1 MNTRAKQNMTENR
14 MLLREISISVK
25 VRLKYVLPNCSNQ
38 RMTHYY
44 RRGLPVSAKQNSTR
58 AL

>member
-1 MNTRAKQNMTENR
+1 MNTCAKQNMTENR

-25 VRLKYVLPNCSNQ
+25 VRLKSVLPDCSSQ
-38 RMTHYY
+38 RMMHYY
-44 RRGLPVSAKQNSTR
+44 RRGLPVSAKQNGTR